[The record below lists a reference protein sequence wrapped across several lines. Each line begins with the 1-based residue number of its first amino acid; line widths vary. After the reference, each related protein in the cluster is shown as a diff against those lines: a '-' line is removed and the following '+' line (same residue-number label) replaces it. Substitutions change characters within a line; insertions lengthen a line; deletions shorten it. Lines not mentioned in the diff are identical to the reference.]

1 MKSGPEHT
9 LAVFLTWGTWIAA
22 AGLLVG
28 LILEVST
35 PGTGLQ
41 MINGSIALIIAL
53 PLVRIYI
60 LGRWY
65 FMNRMMKYGVLSVV
79 TLLVIIYGIIAFS

>member
-22 AGLLVG
+22 AGLFVG
-28 LILEVST
+28 LILEVSS
-35 PGTGLQ
+35 PGTGLR
-41 MINGSIALIIAL
+41 MMNSSIALVIAL

-65 FMNRMMKYGVLSVV
+65 FMNRMMKYGALSVV